1 MGQMLILQPNV
12 NATPS
17 HPFLPDGH
25 GLYIVRHPNDEIG
38 SATELR
44 AAQRAFLNVPHPLDM
59 LGDIGSYGFNGTI
72 LRYHRSYTEA
82 IHELINR
89 EKMYTEAIHELINHE
104 KKRLIRRPSAF
115 AISYHA
121 YTDEMS
127 TRSLSYAVGRTSFL
141 LRQNVHYTINRFRFG
156 LSASP
161 RWQTYGD
168 SLIRYASIIASKH
181 VQTGIIFVLMLKM
194 VFLESLS
201 TLLVC
206 V

>member
-17 HPFLPDGH
+17 HPFLPDGR

-38 SATELR
+38 SATELQ

-82 IHELINR
+82 IDELI
-89 EKMYTEAIHELINHE
+89 IHEE
-104 KKRLIRRPSAF
+104 KRLRHRPSAF

-127 TRSLSYAVGRTSFL
+127 TRSLTRAVGRTSFL
-141 LRQNVHYTINRFRFG
+141 LRQNVHYTINRFGFG
-156 LSASP
+156 LGASP

-168 SLIRYASIIASKH
+168 SLCRYASIIASKH